1 MAELPR
7 WRVLFGQIIEDPQE
21 RQRLAEEL
29 RVKDVTLMRWAH
41 NTANPRPQNIRNLLT
56 ALRQPARQRLFE
68 VIIEEFPDI
77 ISLFEDIST
86 EESSKTVPPEF
97 YDRVLDACAQLSGY
111 QRYLSITSSVLQQAV
126 GQLAP
131 RNGGIAVTIAQCMP
145 PLSGSKIRSLH
156 ERVGKATPPW
166 KPNLELKAIFLGA
179 ESLAGQA
186 VIKQREQSI
195 PSREENN
202 GLFPAQWVEGEES
215 AVAYPIKREGKFAG
229 AFVVSCT
236 LANYFTEPRRS
247 LIQSYSKLVA
257 LAFDPEDFFA
267 FEQIALRR
275 MPLYKEQ
282 EERQKGLQQRVST
295 YMQLQARSGQQVN
308 LLQAQRHVLQ
318 VIEEEFLQS
327 HTT

>member
-7 WRVLFGQIIEDPQE
+7 WRALFGQIIEDPQE

-29 RVKDVTLMRWAH
+29 RVKDVTLTRWAH

-77 ISLFEDIST
+77 ISLFEDISP
-86 EESSKTVPPEF
+86 EEAAKTIPAEF
-97 YDRVLDACAQLSGY
+97 YDRVLDAYTQLSGY
-111 QRYLSITSSVLQQAV
+111 QRYLSVTSTVLQQAV

-131 RNGGIAVTIAQCMP
+131 RNGGIAVTIAQCML
-145 PLSGSKIRSLH
+145 PLSGNKIRSLH
-156 ERVGKATPPW
+156 ERVGKATLPW

-186 VIKQREQSI
+186 VIKQREQII
-195 PSREENN
+195 PSRAENS
-202 GLFPAQWVEGEES
+202 GLFPAQWVDGEES

-236 LANYFTEPRRS
+236 LANYFTAPRRN
-247 LIQSYSKLVA
+247 LIQSYSRLVA
-257 LAFDPEDFFA
+257 LAFDPEDFFD

-282 EERQKGLQQRVST
+282 EEYQKGLQQRVSA
-295 YMQLQARSGQQVN
+295 YMQLQTRSGQQIN

-327 HTT
+327 HTA